1 MAALKAVLGL
11 PVEQSRMANAA
22 RGKLP
27 PQVRARGVAC
37 PPPHP
42 TLVPS
47 GARGVQL
54 VTGRCRAG
62 LPARTRLP
70 PAVCPPTGSV

>member
-1 MAALKAVLGL
+1 MATLKALLGL

-42 TLVPS
+42 TPVP
-47 GARGVQL
+47 AAQGVLHAYGTSQ
-54 VTGRCRAG
+54 VDAG
-62 LPARTRLP
+62 
-70 PAVCPPTGSV
+70 